1 MRIRIQSWSAS
12 SSIPNDICSSLTRGG
27 LTLLL
32 VCAAPAT
39 PTFLGVS
46 LDGARGRC
54 SRRRLLRLLALL
66 EEERRGPV
74 ELGVILLPDPVQ
86 HGGQEAPQEVI
97 VRGLRSNSDFIRI
110 FRRKTMVYDH
120 LLVFEPARVKEEL
133 LELRRVRRAQVSQA
147 HRLLDVAHDLVP
159 DLKICL
165 H

>member
-1 MRIRIQSWSAS
+1 M
-12 SSIPNDICSSLTRGG
+12 
-27 LTLLL
+27 LL

-39 PTFLGVS
+39 PAFLGVS

-54 SRRRLLRLLALL
+54 SRRSRLLRLLALL

-97 VRGLRSNSDFIRI
+97 VRGLRSISDFIRI
-110 FRRKTMVYDH
+110 FHRKTMVYDH